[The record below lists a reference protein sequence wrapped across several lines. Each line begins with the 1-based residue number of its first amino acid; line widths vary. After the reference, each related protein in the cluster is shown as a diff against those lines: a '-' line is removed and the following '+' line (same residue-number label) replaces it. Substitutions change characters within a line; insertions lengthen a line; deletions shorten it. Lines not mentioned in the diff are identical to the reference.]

1 MKRGGAYE
9 FSISATAWSLNS
21 SLKMQLFTVFSLSA
35 LWLPASMI
43 KGGKKKKA
51 KLQMRGISW
60 GDGVGGEKGISL
72 RLLLLKDKIIQI
84 NCL

>member
-1 MKRGGAYE
+1 
-9 FSISATAWSLNS
+9 
-21 SLKMQLFTVFSLSA
+21 
-35 LWLPASMI
+35 
-43 KGGKKKKA
+43 
-51 KLQMRGISW
+51 MRGISW